1 MKRSILGLAS
11 AMILL
16 SSPAWADLTG
26 KWTASVDSPMGGEQI
41 QLEFDLKA
49 DGNALSGSVAAAGM
63 PLGTITDGK
72 IDGSDVSFKLPMT
85 MMGAPEGAPSIVID
99 YTGKL
104 EGDELALVSTFSGG
118 PGGEAMVTELTAKRA
133 Q

>member
-1 MKRSILGLAS
+1 MKTRILGLAS

-16 SSPAWADLTG
+16 SSPAWADVTG
-26 KWTASVDSPMGGEQI
+26 KWTASVDGMGGEPM

-49 DGNALSGSVAAAGM
+49 DGSALSGTVGAGGM

-85 MMGAPEGAPSIVID
+85 MMGGPEGAPGIVID
-99 YTGKL
+99 YTGKV
-104 EGDELALVSTFSGG
+104 EGDELVLVSTFPAG